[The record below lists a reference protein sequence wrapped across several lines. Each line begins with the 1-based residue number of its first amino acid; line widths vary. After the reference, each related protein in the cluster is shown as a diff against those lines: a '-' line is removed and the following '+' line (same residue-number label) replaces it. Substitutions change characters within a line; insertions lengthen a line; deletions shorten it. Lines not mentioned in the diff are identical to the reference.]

1 MKVYKRK
8 WSDKEVLEWAEIYVS
23 TCKTLNVLEQDLNVS
38 HSTLWWN
45 FMHRLP
51 RLNSALYA
59 DVVEMIEIH
68 KNMKESRV

>member
-1 MKVYKRK
+1 MKVYKQR
-8 WSDKEVLEWAEIYVS
+8 WTDKEVITWAEIYVN
-23 TCKTLNVLEQDLNVS
+23 TCKTLDVLEQELKVP

-51 RLNSALYA
+51 RLNGALYA

-68 KNMKESRV
+68 KNMKESKV